1 MKKLLTL
8 FTLLLLVCSGAWGE
22 EFTISPLNGS
32 YLSPGNIVKVTYT
45 GDLKTSSTQIQTTD
59 KSKSG
64 SFTITATA
72 PNTYIKSVTFTD
84 ENNGSNKAAIIE
96 KTSGNGSLTNTSGN
110 YTYTGEEGDGDLTI
124 SVEATSKG
132 AAKIGSVSIV
142 VSNGTANN
150 IVTMSNFSKSDNV
163 ITAGNIKC
171 NGDDVS
177 APITIESSA
186 WTINSSNISASSSSD
201 TKTITITATSGKV
214 LKYIAFLDSNCRL
227 ALVEMSSTGGTV
239 DGASWTSSSTP
250 TTSVTFK
257 NGISTSLTITKIF
270 VITEAPIPTLTGAWK
285 IGDNTVTEANVV
297 QGASAPTMPTFT
309 VGATSGTPTAADN
322 YSVAYALVDGS
333 TAGIFTFTDGVPTA
347 ISTSTSGEAT
357 VRATLTTKDASK
369 FKAPTTNTFD
379 YTVTVSAASA
389 PTSIE
394 ISGANSAAR
403 GADAITLTADVTGGV
418 PTPTIEWF
426 KCDDALKTNPVSQG
440 EASTSNTTLNVATTT
455 VGTYYYYAVA
465 SNSQGNVASNV
476 KTITIVPKAPTITAS
491 ASFVDNKDITIAKA
505 DGEDASAVI
514 KYSTDNGEN
523 WSDYTTPLNFTE
535 TTTVKAMVVQA
546 GLESDVVSATY
557 TKLPVIVDTD
567 LTEGASWDFTSYT
580 TDERNELKNN
590 TDFWTESTSKENK
603 RYANKVTLSDEHLR
617 GNDGYELSFTTGLKY
632 TVAAVNKLRFD
643 PDENRCWMDNGV
655 VVIIPGLKAGQKVMA
670 DIKTSNSGGEARG
683 MNSTNLSNVVGFNE
697 TSSERNTSYGYVTE
711 DGDVTLTCNG
721 GLNVYSITILPA
733 TVPVTI
739 SDKKYATFASDYDLD
754 FSNMD
759 DEGLYAYTATVAG
772 DKVTFTKVT
781 GSTAAGE
788 GLLLYSETAKTYNV
802 PVATDSPE
810 KVSENKLVRGTG
822 AAVAST
828 YDEGATYNYVLSS
841 KGEGDVN
848 FYLAAGNT
856 VPTSK
861 AYLKNIPTTTS
872 SKFFLPTGEDETD
885 GIKSVQG
892 SRFTVNGEA
901 YNLAGQKVGADYK
914 GIVIVN
920 GKKVIRK

>member
-8 FTLLLLVCSGAWGE
+8 FTLLLCVCSGAWA
-22 EFTISPLNGS
+22 TTYDNPTRTTH
-32 YLSPGNIVKVTYT
+32 KV
-45 GDLKTSSTQIQTTD
+45 GDATKTFVNASSTD
-59 KSKSG
+59 G
-64 SFTITATA
+64 
-72 PNTYIKSVTFTD
+72 NV
-84 ENNGSNKAAIIE
+84 
-96 KTSGNGSLTNTSGN
+96 TSGNDRYLCYGTLYMLNSV
-110 YTYTGEEGDGDLTI
+110 TGDKFFERT
-124 SVEATSKG
+124 
-132 AAKIGSVSIV
+132 
-142 VSNGTANN
+142 
-150 IVTMSNFSKSDNV
+150 
-163 ITAGNIKC
+163 
-171 NGDDVS
+171 
-177 APITIESSA
+177 
-186 WTINSSNISASSSSD
+186 
-201 TKTITITATSGKV
+201 
-214 LKYIAFLDSNCRL
+214 
-227 ALVEMSSTGGTV
+227 SSTGGT
-239 DGASWTSSSTP
+239 TSSSYTYSTP
-250 TTSVTFK
+250 ATGFLAAS
-257 NGISTSLTITKIF
+257 STSGTNTYGSINASSSRKWAMYF
-270 VITEAPIPTLTGAWK
+270 TGATQVSVLK
-285 IGDNTVTEANVV
+285 KDNNTTDSKWVVLKLYSVAANGTETLVETKESSTNADKSNLKVLTCSTALSTSTYYKLEISAGYDSNNAIYQV
-297 QGASAPTMPTFT
+297 SLKKPASAPTITAQPQDANYVEGTAAADVTALSVTATGTGDLYYQWFSNT
-309 VGATSGTPTAADN
+309 SKSTTGAVSVQDKSKADGANTYKPSAATSGTTYYYCAVTDDN
-322 YSVAYALVDGS
+322 G
-333 TAGIFTFTDGVPTA
+333 TTN
-347 ISTSTSGEAT
+347 SGFAT
-357 VRATLTTKDASK
+357 V
-369 FKAPTTNTFD
+369 
-379 YTVTVSAASA
+379 VVSAASA

-440 EASTSNTTLNVATTT
+440 GASTSNTTLNVATTT

-476 KTITIVPKAPTITAS
+476 KTITIVPKAPTITATGTFADS
-491 ASFVDNKDITIAKA
+491 KDVTIAKA

-514 KYSTDNGEN
+514 KYSTDDGAN
-523 WSDYTTPLNFTE
+523 WNDYSDAFNVTE
-535 TTTVKAMVVQA
+535 TTTVKAKVIQS

-590 TDFWTESTSKENK
+590 TDFWTESTSKDNK

-739 SDKKYATFASDYDLD
+739 TEAGYASFASTSALD
-754 FSNMD
+754 FTDSGITAYIATANGTDNVTMTEIAKVPANTGVVLKGT
-759 DEGLYAYTATVAG
+759 EGTV
-772 DKVTFTKVT
+772 
-781 GSTAAGE
+781 
-788 GLLLYSETAKTYNV
+788 NV
-802 PVATDSPE
+802 PVLTGDADATTGNLLKPGEKTVSPE
-810 KVSENKLVRGTG
+810 EATAGTIYAFG
-822 AAVAST
+822 RKGGQVGFVKAH
-828 YDEGATYNYVLSS
+828 EGFTIT
-841 KGEGDVN
+841 
-848 FYLAAGNT
+848 AG
-856 VPTSK
+856 K
-861 AYLKNIPTTTS
+861 AYLDLSATPAKGAD
-872 SKFFLPTGEDETD
+872 FLSFVFGDEEQGETD
-885 GIKSVQG
+885 GIKAVSTKVE
-892 SRFTVNGEA
+892 NGVR

-920 GKKVIRK
+920 GKKFVVK